1 VADTNRDTIETEEKA
16 ITEGKTLVTLWLD
29 KIKRARDDED
39 GWRKDGY
46 DALHIYE
53 ADDEQDIAFN
63 ILHSNVETLLPAVY
77 NSTPIPDVRR
87 RFSDPDPIAKHVVDL
102 TERGISFS
110 VDQYD
115 YDSEMIA
122 VIRDALVPG
131 RGVPRIRYIP
141 TMKGEE
147 VTLQEVKFER
157 WPWDKFV
164 RGPARS
170 WDRVPW
176 IAFEHDL
183 TRDELVK
190 LNPEIGG
197 KVELKG
203 GGGDQEDGSKKEADA
218 LAKGLMQT
226 AKVWEIWDKKR
237 KQVLFVAECYPEK
250 PIRMEPDPLG
260 LPDFFPAMRPVQV
273 MRRASSLTPVC
284 PYKVYKPLIDELD
297 LITKRI
303 SKLVRIL
310 KVRGIYDSEL
320 DVDFQLLKDADDGM
334 FMSAQN
340 ATKFAAS
347 GRGLDGSVWAWP
359 MDATIAA
366 LQQLYVQR
374 DQIKATI
381 YEVTGISDIVRG
393 ASNANETATAQ
404 NIKSQWG
411 SLRIQQLQQEVARVS
426 RDIFRAKVAI
436 MAGKFQDQQLQL
448 MTSLPQTPEQQQVWP
463 QVLQLFRSDMRSFRI
478 DIETDSTVRGDMTR
492 NQEQM
497 NQFLAGTGQ
506 FAQAMAGAAQ
516 QFGPQVLPVMAEVYT
531 AFARKFKL
539 GKQAEDALDQLSTM
553 AQQASQNP
561 QEEAPDPAI
570 EKAKMEMEAMQA
582 EAQIKGQ
589 ERQAQMQA
597 DQQKTALDM
606 QTQAQKAQM
615 ELQSKQA
622 DIQIMQE
629 KAQIELA
636 IKREELAIK
645 REELALKRESMQL
658 DKQSRMMEH
667 DMKIKS
673 AAIDLDHK
681 RQGAVLD
688 FETKKAKGSKD
699 KETPAKQGSK
709 RVMRVL
715 RDNDNRIAGVEEL

>member
-1 VADTNRDTIETEEKA
+1 MADNNRETIETEEKT
-16 ITEGKTLVTLWLD
+16 ISEGKTLVSLWLD

-39 GWRKDGY
+39 AWRKDGY
-46 DALHIYE
+46 DALKIYE
-53 ADDEQDIAFN
+53 ADEDIDVAFN

-77 NSTPIPDVRR
+77 NSTPVPDVRR

-115 YDSEMIA
+115 YDAEMLA

-141 TMKGEE
+141 TIQNEE

-183 TRDELVK
+183 SRDELVK
-190 LNPEIGG
+190 LSPEIGK

-203 GGGDQEDGSKKEADA
+203 GGDQEDSQKKDADA
-218 LAKGLMQT
+218 QAKGLLQT

-237 KQVLFVAECYPEK
+237 RQVMFVADCYHEAPLRTEK
-250 PIRMEPDPLG
+250 DPLG
-260 LPDFFPAMRPVQV
+260 LPDFFPAMRPVQI

-297 LITKRI
+297 AITKRI
-303 SKLVRIL
+303 SKLVRVL

-334 FMSAQN
+334 FLSAQN
-340 ATKFAAS
+340 ATKFAGS
-347 GRGLDGSVWAWP
+347 GRGLEGSVWFWP
-359 MDATIAA
+359 MEPLVMA

-374 DQIKATI
+374 DQVKATI

-436 MAGKFQDQQLQL
+436 MGNKFTDQQLSL
-448 MTSLPQTPEQQQVWP
+448 ITSLPQNEQQQQVWP
-463 QVLQLFRSDMRSFRI
+463 QVMELFRSDMRSFRI

-553 AQQASQNP
+553 AQQTAQQP
-561 QEEAPDPAI
+561 QEEQPDPAV
-570 EKAKMEMEAMQA
+570 EKAKMEMQTMQA
-582 EAQIKGQ
+582 EAQMKGQ
-589 ERQAQMQA
+589 SLQAEMQA
-597 DQQKTALDM
+597 NQQKMAMDAQAM
-606 QTQAQKAQM
+606 QAKFAHEERMGQLKERLAM
-615 ELQSKQA
+615 L
-622 DIQIMQE
+622 DIQIKE
-629 KAQIELA
+629 AD
-636 IKREELAIK
+636 
-645 REELALKRESMQL
+645 LALKQRESA
-658 DKQSRMMEH
+658 
-667 DMKIKS
+667 MKLEERAVTAQINQNDRANK
-673 AAIDLDHK
+673 AAFAK
-681 RQGAVLD
+681 PQNGARPNGNV
-688 FETKKAKGSKD
+688 
-699 KETPAKQGSK
+699 
-709 RVMRVL
+709 
-715 RDNDNRIAGVEEL
+715 